1 MSMYN
6 LLEYSD
12 NYLKTS
18 GSLWQYSKE
27 IPAVNNVGNIV
38 DFDGAN
44 AINSFNFKKKIT
56 GKTNDDGI
64 INVEL
69 IVH

>member
-12 NYLKTS
+12 NYSKTS
-18 GSLWQYSKE
+18 GSSWQYSKE
-27 IPAVNNVGNIV
+27 IPAVNTVGNIV

-44 AINSFNFKKKIT
+44 AIDSFNLKKQYR
-56 GKTNDDGI
+56 
-64 INVEL
+64 
-69 IVH
+69 